1 MAKKSS
7 AGMSWKPETK
17 AKKTSQG
24 KTSSSI
30 SKKTMNKSKKR
41 SYKKSRGQG

>member
-1 MAKKSS
+1 MAKSS

-17 AKKTSQG
+17 PKKTSQG
-24 KTSSSI
+24 STNASI

-41 SYKKSRGQG
+41 SYKQSRGQG